1 MVIMS
6 GGNGVRSA
14 RGCALGTALLSA
26 VFLFSACASAAP
38 GQSEAGRSAPP
49 AVSTSGPVRGG
60 DAVNATTAPE
70 APKTRPFRWAGQSPA
85 SDAGLYVAME
95 RGYFAEQGIQLD
107 YVQFNSASE
116 MVPSLA
122 TRQSDGGGLAVNP
135 ATI

>member
-1 MVIMS
+1 MVTMS
-6 GGNGVRSA
+6 GGNRVRSA
-14 RGCALGTALLSA
+14 RALGAVLLSA
-26 VFLFSACASAAP
+26 VFLFSGCASAAP
-38 GQSEAGRSAPP
+38 RQPEAGPTAPTPTSP
-49 AVSTSGPVRGG
+49 AAPARGG
-60 DAVNATTAPE
+60 DATVAPTAPE
-70 APKTRPFRWAGQSPA
+70 AVKTETFRWAGQSPA
-85 SDAGLYVAME
+85 SDAGLYVAIE